1 MPSRT
6 QRHRF
11 LIVLLLTLPLLFA
24 VQLIPIR
31 AATFTVTKTADT
43 ADGIC
48 DADCSLREAVIAANA
63 SSGADLITIPAG
75 LYALTLG
82 GTGENAA
89 ATGDLDITDDVTLQ
103 GAGPGATIIAG
114 CDYVTDPSCSGIDR
128 IFDTHAPAVN
138 LTFRDMTLT
147 RGYAQSE
154 NGGAL
159 QFFNFL
165 TRPTALIDNVV
176 FDRNTSRPIGSP
188 SGGGALGAF
197 NVNLTINNSVFTDNV
212 AGEGSNPGFGG
223 AILTESADLL
233 ITNSR
238 FTNNQTVGGS
248 TQGEAGAIRLT
259 VSSARTTTIINST
272 FTGNSS
278 GGTAVISASG
288 YQAQTINLINSTF
301 ANNYTTRL
309 QSGVIQLNVPGTL
322 NVINST
328 MVNNT
333 GGYFGAG
340 AIAIQNC
347 PACAGTA
354 ITANI
359 INSTIVDNQSYIFLV
374 GLGPGV
380 GGLRVGAGTMT
391 VTNSIVAGN
400 TVTDTDLTPSDCAG
414 VTSGGGNVF
423 GINGNAG
430 GCSAGVNDV
439 VGAGALS
446 TIVNALAS
454 NGGVTQTMS
463 LPAGSPAINNGLNS
477 GLPAD
482 TFDLNGNANTTEALP
497 VDQRG
502 AGFPRVLACDVDSGA
517 FEAAAT
523 GVPTYSILGDQTVNE
538 DSGAASVAGFL
549 YNFVPSS
556 SCAAISS
563 VVVTPTGSPTV
574 TFSAAPAIALDGT
587 LTFTPAA
594 DDSGSAAFTVVAYDD
609 NGTPGDTSDDLA
621 GAPLSF
627 TITVNPVNDAPTFT
641 PGGAVTVNEDSGA
654 YSASWATAIS
664 PGPANEA
671 AQTVAF
677 AITGN
682 TNPALFS
689 AAPAIAPDGTL
700 TFTPAANANGSADL
714 TVVLQDNGGT
724 ANGGVDTSAPVTLTI
739 TVNPVNDAPT
749 FTPGGAVTVNE
760 DSGAYSASWATAIS
774 PGPANEAAQTVAF
787 AITGNT
793 NPALFSA
800 APAIA
805 PDGTLTFTPA
815 ANANGSADLTVV
827 LQDNGGTAN
836 GGVDTSAPVTLT
848 ITVNPVNDAPT
859 FTPGGAVNVIEGSG
873 AYSAPWATAISP
885 GPADEAAQTV
895 AFAITGN
902 TNPALFSVAPAIA
915 PDGTLTF
922 TPAAAASGSAD
933 LTVVLQD
940 NGGTAN
946 GGVDTSAPVTFNIE
960 ILDAAALLDVDLSVS
975 PAAQPEPGGPFTYSI
990 RVANIGTSGDSVTV
1004 TTLSDSLAGDVTALS
1019 GTTCVLPQTIA
1030 AGGDY
1035 TCTYT
1040 VILTGQPG
1048 TSRTASVSASGIDED
1063 GAPVSDTSGL
1073 QTVTITNVIGGGIVV
1088 TLSASPT
1095 TLNEPGGAVIYTLT
1109 VTNLSAIDAV
1119 SIGALTGGGSIP
1131 TAALTGCLTGTTL
1144 TTGAPGNTAS
1154 CSFTIAYTGLPGD
1167 SFTGS
1172 VTVSATDDDGQPLSA
1187 TSAPVTVTIIDVG
1200 SALTIVKAA
1209 DAASVPAE
1217 GGTVSF
1223 TVTLT
1228 NTSAADA
1235 VTIAALTDII
1245 DGTPVDLNGSG
1256 TCAVPQTIAPG
1267 GSYTCV
1273 FPYLVTGAPGAT
1285 ISDVVTASGTD
1296 DDGAPVS
1303 GQSNTVVI
1311 GIGALPPPTP
1321 TPPPAIQPPVS
1332 TAPTLP
1338 VIPFETF
1345 LCDNLALRAG
1355 TSMTASGG
1363 TGNILLNGVRGDTF
1377 CRIIILDAQVITALA
1392 EVGIPALVSQPIA
1405 QAVDLFGLLPD
1416 GTSVVPFVTPVNV
1429 CLRGA
1434 GTVYFLSAFNRAP
1447 VALASGAGSICVSIP
1462 NAGTLVLVGQLAPAG
1477 STASA
1482 PLLPAGPAG
1491 ETPLTACMVRTEYLL
1506 RLRSTP
1512 STASS
1517 DNIIGQV
1524 PYNVLLTATAYTPGW
1539 YRVDYLGTPGYLAE
1553 GFVTPIGDC

>member
-641 PGGAVTVNEDSGA
+641 PGGAV
-654 YSASWATAIS
+654 
-664 PGPANEA
+664 
-671 AQTVAF
+671 
-677 AITGN
+677 
-682 TNPALFS
+682 
-689 AAPAIAPDGTL
+689 
-700 TFTPAANANGSADL
+700 
-714 TVVLQDNGGT
+714 
-724 ANGGVDTSAPVTLTI
+724 
-739 TVNPVNDAPT
+739 
-749 FTPGGAVTVNE
+749 
-760 DSGAYSASWATAIS
+760 
-774 PGPANEAAQTVAF
+774 
-787 AITGNT
+787 
-793 NPALFSA
+793 
-800 APAIA
+800 
-805 PDGTLTFTPA
+805 
-815 ANANGSADLTVV
+815 
-827 LQDNGGTAN
+827 
-836 GGVDTSAPVTLT
+836 
-848 ITVNPVNDAPT
+848 
-859 FTPGGAVNVIEGSG
+859 NVIEGSG

-922 TPAAAASGSAD
+922 TPAAAASGSADLTVVLQDNGGTANGGVDTSAPVTLTITVNPVNDAPTFTPGGAVTVNEDSGAYSAPWATAISPGPADEAAQTVAFAITGNTNPTLFSAAPAIAPDGTLTFTPAANANGSAD

>member
-1 MPSRT
+1 
-6 QRHRF
+6 
-11 LIVLLLTLPLLFA
+11 
-24 VQLIPIR
+24 
-31 AATFTVTKTADT
+31 
-43 ADGIC
+43 
-48 DADCSLREAVIAANA
+48 
-63 SSGADLITIPAG
+63 
-75 LYALTLG
+75 
-82 GTGENAA
+82 
-89 ATGDLDITDDVTLQ
+89 
-103 GAGPGATIIAG
+103 
-114 CDYVTDPSCSGIDR
+114 
-128 IFDTHAPAVN
+128 
-138 LTFRDMTLT
+138 
-147 RGYAQSE
+147 
-154 NGGAL
+154 
-159 QFFNFL
+159 
-165 TRPTALIDNVV
+165 
-176 FDRNTSRPIGSP
+176 
-188 SGGGALGAF
+188 
-197 NVNLTINNSVFTDNV
+197 
-212 AGEGSNPGFGG
+212 
-223 AILTESADLL
+223 
-233 ITNSR
+233 
-238 FTNNQTVGGS
+238 
-248 TQGEAGAIRLT
+248 
-259 VSSARTTTIINST
+259 
-272 FTGNSS
+272 
-278 GGTAVISASG
+278 
-288 YQAQTINLINSTF
+288 
-301 ANNYTTRL
+301 
-309 QSGVIQLNVPGTL
+309 
-322 NVINST
+322 
-328 MVNNT
+328 
-333 GGYFGAG
+333 
-340 AIAIQNC
+340 
-347 PACAGTA
+347 
-354 ITANI
+354 
-359 INSTIVDNQSYIFLV
+359 
-374 GLGPGV
+374 
-380 GGLRVGAGTMT
+380 
-391 VTNSIVAGN
+391 
-400 TVTDTDLTPSDCAG
+400 VTDTDLTPSDCAG

-654 YSASWATAIS
+654 YSAPWATAIS
-664 PGPANEA
+664 PGPADEA

-700 TFTPAANANGSADL
+700 TFTPAANAN
-714 TVVLQDNGGT
+714 
-724 ANGGVDTSAPVTLTI
+724 
-739 TVNPVNDAPT
+739 
-749 FTPGGAVTVNE
+749 
-760 DSGAYSASWATAIS
+760 
-774 PGPANEAAQTVAF
+774 
-787 AITGNT
+787 
-793 NPALFSA
+793 
-800 APAIA
+800 
-805 PDGTLTFTPA
+805 
-815 ANANGSADLTVV
+815 
-827 LQDNGGTAN
+827 
-836 GGVDTSAPVTLT
+836 
-848 ITVNPVNDAPT
+848 
-859 FTPGGAVNVIEGSG
+859 
-873 AYSAPWATAISP
+873 
-885 GPADEAAQTV
+885 
-895 AFAITGN
+895 
-902 TNPALFSVAPAIA
+902 
-915 PDGTLTF
+915 
-922 TPAAAASGSAD
+922 GSAD